1 MFCFN
6 NKLLLLTILY
16 TGQYKIKALA
26 DSMSGKKS
34 ASLFMDSHRQAS
46 WCNFTWCQQAR
57 ELLSFSIM
65 ALISCHYWSLFVTIM
80 TNYFQNAPLP
90 NTITVEVRI
99 LSFTF
104 EYDIPYGF
112 FINTLSRTGYLW
124 TEFIC

>member
-1 MFCFN
+1 
-6 NKLLLLTILY
+6 
-16 TGQYKIKALA
+16 
-26 DSMSGKKS
+26 MSGKNQLPYLWT
-34 ASLFMDSHRQAS
+34 AIDRHLGVTSHGA
-46 WCNFTWCQQAR
+46 NKAR

-90 NTITVEVRI
+90 NTITLEVRI

-112 FINTLSRTGYLW
+112 FINTLSQTGYLW